1 MGGKVNST
9 RGPLTLALVAAALNY
24 PQASTQRC
32 GLLLTLPQ
40 VMNRI
45 GGIEFEPYTKGGL
58 SVGYTIAL
66 GGKGGT
72 GKTTIAGLLIRYMIK
87 RGMKPILAVDADSNS
102 NLNDVL
108 GVPLS
113 STLGD
118 AREQMKTDVPSG
130 MTKDIFME
138 MKVEEALVEGDGFD
152 LVAMG
157 NPEGAGCYCAANNL
171 LSSLMDRLV
180 KNYDYMVVDN
190 EAGMEHFSRLTQKDI
205 DLLLLVSDP
214 SRRGLTAACRIADL
228 VKSLPIRV
236 SEAVLLVNQV
246 QDSPDG
252 WPREVEDHFDA
263 DHIVVLPEDQLL
275 AAFDREGKPTI
286 TLPDDAPVVK
296 ATEALFERLL
306 GRSS

>member
-1 MGGKVNST
+1 M
-9 RGPLTLALVAAALNY
+9 
-24 PQASTQRC
+24 
-32 GLLLTLPQ
+32 
-40 VMNRI
+40 
-45 GGIEFEPYTKGGL
+45 
-58 SVGYTIAL
+58 GYTIAL

-72 GKTTIAGLLIRYMIK
+72 GKTTVAGLLIRYMIK
-87 RGMKPILAVDADSNS
+87 HGMKPILAVDADSNS

-108 GVPLS
+108 GVKLL

-118 AREQMKTDVPSG
+118 AREQMKSDVPTG

-138 MKVEEALVEGDGFD
+138 MKVEEALVEGAGYD

-180 KNYDYMVVDN
+180 NNYEYMVVDN

-205 DLLLLVSDP
+205 DLLLLVSDA

-236 SEAVLLVNQV
+236 SEAVLLVNQMKDAP
-246 QDSPDG
+246 QQ
-252 WPREVEDHFDA
+252 WPEDVEARFDA
-263 DHIVVLPEDQLL
+263 AHIQVLPDDALL
-275 AAFDREGKPTI
+275 AEFDRDGRPTA
-286 TLPDDAPVVK
+286 TLPDDAPLVK
-296 ATEALFERLL
+296 ATEALFDRLL
-306 GRSS
+306 AGLKKL

>member
-1 MGGKVNST
+1 
-9 RGPLTLALVAAALNY
+9 
-24 PQASTQRC
+24 
-32 GLLLTLPQ
+32 
-40 VMNRI
+40 
-45 GGIEFEPYTKGGL
+45 
-58 SVGYTIAL
+58 VGYTIAL

-87 RGMKPILAVDADSNS
+87 KGMKPILAVDADANS

-108 GVPLS
+108 GVALHE
-113 STLGD
+113 TLGD
-118 AREQMKTDVPSG
+118 AREQMKKDVPPG

-138 MKVEEALVEGDGFD
+138 MKVEQALVEGDGFD

-157 NPEGAGCYCAANNL
+157 NPEGPGCYCAANNL

-236 SEAVLLVNQV
+236 SQAVLLVNQV
-246 QDSPDG
+246 QGTADG
-252 WPREVEDHFDA
+252 WPPEVVNHFDA
-263 DHIVVLPEDQLL
+263 EHIVVLPEDPLL

-296 ATEALFERLL
+296 ATEALFERLFAQ
-306 GRSS
+306 GK

>member
-1 MGGKVNST
+1 M
-9 RGPLTLALVAAALNY
+9 
-24 PQASTQRC
+24 
-32 GLLLTLPQ
+32 
-40 VMNRI
+40 
-45 GGIEFEPYTKGGL
+45 
-58 SVGYTIAL
+58 GYTIAL

-72 GKTTIAGLLIRYMIK
+72 GKTTVAGLLIRYMIK
-87 RGMKPILAVDADSNS
+87 HGMKPILAVDADSNS

-108 GVPLS
+108 GVKLL

-118 AREQMKTDVPSG
+118 AREQMKSDVPTG

-138 MKVEEALVEGDGFD
+138 MKVEEALVEGAGYD

-180 KNYDYMVVDN
+180 NNYDYMVVDN

-205 DLLLLVSDP
+205 DLLLLVSDA

-236 SEAVLLVNQV
+236 SEAVLLVNQMKDTP
-246 QDSPDG
+246 QQ
-252 WPREVEDHFDA
+252 WPEDVEARFDA
-263 DHIVVLPEDQLL
+263 AHIQVLPDDALL
-275 AAFDREGKPTI
+275 AEFDRDGRPTA
-286 TLPDDAPVVK
+286 TLPDDAPLVK
-296 ATEALFERLL
+296 ATEALFDRLFAGL
-306 GRSS
+306 KKP